1 MQFENSFLFFSLVI
15 FIVLEV
21 GGTFAASCCV
31 SLYEMLRFFFAI
43 VILADTCCLPFDT
56 VRIIIW
62 PWRIMR
68 SGRLVWSHTRHR
80 ARGGKWKS
88 INISIEMRLL
98 DSLLQESHS
107 ATGERIERMEKMK
120 KKISV
125 RRCRTCAI
133 RLILI
138 YLLCVIFQMETFLFI
153 ALIWLQMMVVVAR
166 CSLVCQKNKWEWLNP
181 TNRTHCGIIAP
192 STH

>member
-1 MQFENSFLFFSLVI
+1 MTHDKEAHEKKKTVFTCSLKIPSFFFLSLFLLYWKLVALLLLLAVCHCTKC
-15 FIVLEV
+15 FV
-21 GGTFAASCCV
+21 
-31 SLYEMLRFFFAI
+31 FFFAI

-120 KKISV
+120 KK
-125 RRCRTCAI
+125 
-133 RLILI
+133 
-138 YLLCVIFQMETFLFI
+138 
-153 ALIWLQMMVVVAR
+153 
-166 CSLVCQKNKWEWLNP
+166 N
-181 TNRTHCGIIAP
+181 
-192 STH
+192 